1 MLCPQKGVIA
11 EIRASR
17 RRSPGV
23 WRLAGVLCLLG
34 TAGFA
39 QDFSSRSA
47 AFLNYFD
54 TTVPNVT
61 ETGSGPHRIGRTGF
75 FFADARFLTNDLV
88 NGSNYMAAALDDADS
103 EGNDAGFSMW
113 PAMDF
118 YLRWNTTLPSIFSPS
133 ISNLFVT
140 QLTVNGTNYSSGST
154 ANQEMMFATTR
165 YLAGATWGANAFPA
179 GSQFQ
184 ASYGTTDPTGKAYVS
199 NTIVDIPFY
208 GFQEHDSLIYVQ
220 YTLGPLH
227 TLAQFAP
234 DPVLQHKASMAFDWG
249 VAELAGYYFY
259 DNWGVASDRTEPYWV
274 QDNPTETTMATYLFY
289 GGPMPITYLACY
301 PSAPYCMPDFP
312 GVLPEAVMAATN
324 RAQAYTA
331 YSTDM
336 RNTGGY
342 NNAYYK
348 TSYITSNYVVYS
360 QAECGVQTNADG
372 SFAITNYGTVS
383 LSDPNEMQRWG
394 VIWNAPG
401 DETKFWITN
410 PYNPVY
416 SGSYPNIYI
425 GTTISEEVAQLGG
438 TLAAVYNIPTNSTR
452 PDWVHNGAAMTN
464 YQVLEGQVPTN
475 YLAVIDNSS
484 TGGRLFLHYTN
495 VLIALYI
502 STNFTWVPDIN
513 ETNYFLIPAN
523 IAGLA
528 VETASP
534 TEYTQSTAALRLAAF
549 RNDVLN
555 LGSVNTNFL
564 SGPNPAMIYTDRH
577 GNTVQIT
584 YGVGAKTNG
593 QSINYQ
599 QRPTI
604 SNPWM
609 YQAQM
614 GNLFLYGANRTIVY
628 NFHTWTETTNNRPA
642 LAAISNLTINPGVT
656 LLITNTATD
665 TDQPPTPLTFA
676 LPVSPTNAAIV
687 ANNGIVSWRP
697 TVEQANSTN
706 AFTVTVTD
714 NGAASLT
721 ATQSFS
727 VIVNPLV
734 SPTLAHPSASNNT
747 VSFQVNGGSGPDY
760 TIQNSTNLFT
770 WTSVFTTNSPMLPF
784 TWTDTN
790 VSAHPRFFYRLMLN
804 P

>member
-1 MLCPQKGVIA
+1 MLCRPKGVNA
-11 EIRASR
+11 EIRANCR
-17 RRSPGV
+17 PPPGGR
-23 WRLAGVLCLLG
+23 RLAGVLCLLS
-34 TAGFA
+34 TTSFA

-75 FFADARFLTNDLV
+75 FFTDARFLTNDLV
-88 NGSNYMAAALDDADS
+88 NGSNYLVAALGDADS
-103 EGNDAGFSMW
+103 EGDDAGFSMW
-113 PAMDF
+113 PAMDC
-118 YLRWNTTLPSIFSPS
+118 YLRWNTTLPAIFSPS

-154 ANQEMMFATTR
+154 ANQEMMLATTR
-165 YLAGATWGANAFPA
+165 YLAGVTWGTNAFPA
-179 GSQFQ
+179 GARFQ
-184 ASYGTTDPTGKAYVS
+184 AGYGTPDPTGKAYVS
-199 NTIVDIPFY
+199 NTVVDLPLY

-220 YTLGPLH
+220 YTLGPLY

-234 DPVLQHKASMAFDWG
+234 DPVLQHKAKMAFDWG
-249 VAELAGYYFY
+249 VAEMAGYYFY
-259 DNWGVASDRTEPYWV
+259 DNWGIASDRTEPYWV
-274 QDNPTETTMATYLFY
+274 QDNPTETTMMTYLFY
-289 GGPMPITYLACY
+289 GGPTPLTYLACY
-301 PSAPYCMPDFP
+301 PSAPYCMPNFP
-312 GVLPEAVMAATN
+312 GVLPEVVMAATD
-324 RAQAYTA
+324 RSQPYTH

-348 TSYITSNYVVYS
+348 TSYITTNYAVYS
-360 QAECGVQTNADG
+360 QAECGVQTNTDG

-401 DETKFWITN
+401 DETKFWLTN

-425 GTTISEEVAQLGG
+425 GTTISEEVVQLGG

-464 YQVLEGQVPTN
+464 YQVLEGQIPTN
-475 YLAVIDNSS
+475 YLAVIDNSAAN
-484 TGGRLFLHYTN
+484 GRLFLHYTN
-495 VLIALYI
+495 VLIALYL
-502 STNFTWVPDIN
+502 STNFTWVPDIS

-523 IAGLA
+523 LAGLA

-534 TEYTQSTAALRLAAF
+534 AEYTQSTAALRLAAF

-564 SGPNPAMIYTDRH
+564 SGQNPAMIYTDRH
-577 GNTVQIT
+577 GNTLQIT

-599 QRPTI
+599 QWPTI

-614 GNLFLYGANRTIVY
+614 GNLFIYGTNRTITY
-628 NFHTWTETTNNRPA
+628 DFHAWTETTNNRPV
-642 LAAISNLTINPGVT
+642 LGAISNTHINPGVT

-665 TDQPPTPLTFA
+665 SDQPPTPLTFA
-676 LPVSPTNAAIV
+676 LPVAPTNATIV
-687 ANNGIVSWRP
+687 AGNGLVSWRP
-697 TVEQANSTN
+697 TVAQAGSTN
-706 AFTVTVTD
+706 NFTVTVTA

-721 ATQSFS
+721 ATQSFT

-734 SPTLAHPSASNNT
+734 MPALAHPTVSNNT
-747 VSFQVNGGSGPDY
+747 VSFQVTGGTGPDY
-760 TIQNSTNLFT
+760 TIQNSTNLST
-770 WTSVFTTNSPMLPF
+770 WTGIFTSNSPALPF

-790 VSAHPRFFYRLMLN
+790 ASTLPQLFYRLRLN